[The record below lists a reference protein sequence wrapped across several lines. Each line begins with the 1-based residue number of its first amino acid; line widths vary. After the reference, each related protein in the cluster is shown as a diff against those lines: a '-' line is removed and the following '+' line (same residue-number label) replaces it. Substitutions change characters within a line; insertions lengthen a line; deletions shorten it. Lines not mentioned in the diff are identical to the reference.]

1 MAGSSLCH
9 YFTPSHVS
17 FRSLPSPK
25 AEGRANGT
33 FVCGVA
39 ALSGSVS
46 ASFTLF
52 FRPLSQADSAP
63 NKPSSEG
70 GKGGTTPLTDSS
82 SFSSKGF
89 AQIGAPFFASY
100 HFYLKR
106 KTLSKV
112 LFRALY
118 FSHLLSPP
126 FAAVLPDC
134 HRHWCLSV
142 PPPPPPR
149 RRRRRSR
156 GGRRHRRGRRRRPRK
171 PSVLPAASDQPL
183 LKEGEVGRGG
193 HQVEGGRRV
202 LLVGAKE
209 NLKRKVYRNIVAYIK
224 KPFFCCFLSVFESV
238 FLSVLIT

>member
-25 AEGRANGT
+25 AGERANGT
-33 FVCGVA
+33 FVCRVA

-89 AQIGAPFFASY
+89 AQIGAPFFC
-100 HFYLKR
+100 F
-106 KTLSKV
+106 LSFLPKKKDP

-118 FSHLLSPP
+118 FSHLLSPA

-134 HRHWCLSV
+134 HRHWRLSV

-149 RRRRRSR
+149 WRRRRSR
-156 GGRRHRRGRRRRPRK
+156 GGRRHRRGRRRLPRK

-193 HQVEGGRRV
+193 HRVGGGRRV

-209 NLKRKVYRNIVAYIK
+209 NLKRKVYRNIVACI
-224 KPFFCCFLSVFESV
+224 
-238 FLSVLIT
+238 